1 MKKRSVLVKLRSVIV
16 FALLTLF
23 AVSVASAEDKALGL
37 KLGEPIAFG
46 QQHTILVSS
55 VVLNE
60 TTTLSCVFIT
70 GKSAS
75 APSITK
81 CFSTAAISVSDP
93 VVLDN
98 SHVAISI
105 LAVPT
110 QAKPVL
116 CVFQTGEDEKAPISY
131 DCQQTS

>member
-1 MKKRSVLVKLRSVIV
+1 MKLRSLIV
-16 FALLTLF
+16 LAFLTLF
-23 AVSVASAEDKALGL
+23 VVNVAMAEDKALGL

-60 TTTLSCVFIT
+60 TSILSCIFIT
-70 GKSAS
+70 GKSAA
-75 APSITK
+75 APSISK
-81 CFSTAAISVSDP
+81 CFGSGSVSVSDP
-93 VVLDN
+93 VVLPN
-98 SHVAISI
+98 SHIAISI
-105 LAVPT
+105 LVTPE

-116 CVFQTGEDEKAPISY
+116 CIFQTGEDEKAPISY